1 MVSPRPPGLPRAS
14 LRVVHVA
21 ATANGAGWMHEILR
35 DLRARGHDASAII
48 AGRDGTL
55 APKLTADGI
64 PFEVLDLDVRSSRS
78 LRDAAARA
86 WALLRLL
93 RRLRPDVVHYHL
105 FPSILIGRFAGWAA
119 DVPVRFSMIPGTYY
133 LETPVLSAAD
143 AKTVW
148 ADTRVIASCEHTR
161 TLYGRFGVPRDHLEL
176 IYYGADAKRFAPDRA
191 DGGRVRRELGIA
203 ADTPTVGIVAYFYPP
218 RPAGPFTPPHLVGRA
233 IKGHD
238 VLLRAIPRI
247 LARVPNAV
255 FLLVGEGWGAAGR
268 EYEQQL
274 RALADELGVT
284 PSVRF
289 TGAREDVPDTLAA
302 FDVSVQCSL
311 NENLGGSL
319 ESLLMA
325 RPLVASAVGGLVDS
339 VRHEQTGLLVPPGDP
354 EALGDAIT
362 RLLLD
367 RSLAARLGATGR
379 ALAVER
385 FTLTKTVDDLE
396 ALYTRHA
403 ARASRSGGPPR
414 ASGYRVTRSAA
425 RLLAMPFLVMDLVW
439 SFRRAVRKPRPG
451 APSQEAGSPRP
462 SRARPHWSLRASARA
477 TARFARHL
485 ASRAAVAAHLARRIA
500 PLDPTAPPRV
510 IHLAG
515 ATENA
520 DWLVDICRRLRED
533 GWNVSAIIGAPESG
547 LAAALRSHGI
557 PFQTMP
563 LSFAPDWGRLRIL
576 AYLVR
581 MPLAIITLARLF
593 RRERVQ
599 VVHTHIFN
607 TIFTG
612 RVAAWIAGVPAR
624 VSMVPG
630 PLHLDAALTRTADR
644 LTWWM
649 DDRVIA
655 GSAFT
660 AARYRVAGLRDP
672 RLIVIPYGASAERF
686 DPARADGR
694 RVRRE
699 YHVPDD
705 APLIGLVAYFYPP
718 RSGWQTP
725 PALRGRGLKGHED
738 FLAAAVRVRDRYPGA
753 RFLLVGSGWGPA
765 GESYRQRLMARC
777 RADGLA
783 ASVTFTDFRRDVPDV
798 LAACDVAVQCSLS
811 ENYGGTIESLLMAT
825 PTVATRVGGMPET
838 ARDGVTALLVPPA
851 NPAALADAIL
861 TMIEQPDRA
870 QALARAG
877 RALMLERFEIS
888 QTARAIGATYER
900 LLDRRVAP
908 AGTTDRDRTQ
918 ALGAADEVVDA
929 YLAAQRTGR

>member
-1 MVSPRPPGLPRAS
+1 MVSPPSPGLARTS
-14 LRVVHVA
+14 LRIVHVA

-35 DLRARGHDASAII
+35 ELRARGHDVSAII
-48 AGRDGTL
+48 AGGQGTL
-55 APKLTADGI
+55 ASKLTADGI
-64 PFEVLDLDVRSSRS
+64 PFDVLDLDVLSSRS
-78 LRDAAARA
+78 VRDAAAKA

-93 RRLRPDVVHYHL
+93 RRRRPDVVHYHL
-105 FPSILIGRFAGWAA
+105 FPSILLGRLAGWAA

-133 LETPVLSAAD
+133 LEAPVLGEAD

-161 TLYGRFGVPRDHLEL
+161 TLYGRFGVARDHVEL
-176 IYYGADAKRFAPDRA
+176 IYYGADAGRFSPDRA
-191 DGGRVRRELGIA
+191 DGMRVRRELGIA

-218 RPAGPFTPPHLVGRA
+218 LAAGPFTPPHLVGRA

-247 LARVPNAV
+247 LGSVPDAV
-255 FLLVGEGWGAAGR
+255 FLLVGEGWGEAGR
-268 EYEQQL
+268 DYEQHL
-274 RALADELGVT
+274 RALADALGVT
-284 PSVRF
+284 HAVRF

-339 VRHEQTGLLVPPGDP
+339 VRHEQTGLLVPPGNP
-354 EALGDAIT
+354 EALGDAIV

-367 RSLAARLGATGR
+367 RALAARLAATGR
-379 ALAVER
+379 ALALER
-385 FTLTKTVDDLE
+385 FTLAKTVDDLE
-396 ALYTRHA
+396 ALYAQHA
-403 ARASRSGGPPR
+403 ADVSRSPRPPR
-414 ASGYRVTRSAA
+414 ASGYRVTRSVA
-425 RLLAMPFLVMDLVW
+425 RLLATPFRVTTLVR
-439 SFRRAVRKPRPG
+439 SFRRAVQAPRPI
-451 APSQEAGSPRP
+451 ASPRP
-462 SRARPHWSLRASARA
+462 ARSSGPSREQPRRPRWSLRSSARA
-477 TARFARHL
+477 ADVFARHL
-485 ASRAAVAAHLARRIA
+485 ASRAALAVDLARRIA
-500 PLDPTAPPRV
+500 PTDPTAPPRV
-510 IHLAG
+510 VHVAG

-520 DWLVDICRRLRED
+520 DWLVDICRRLRDD
-533 GWNVSAIIGAPESG
+533 GWDVSAIIGAPEGG
-547 LAAALRSHGI
+547 LAAALRAHGI
-557 PFQTMP
+557 PCQTMP
-563 LSFAPDWGRLRIL
+563 LSFAPDWGRLRVL
-576 AYLVR
+576 VYLVR
-581 MPLAIITLARLF
+581 LPVAVIALARLF

-630 PLHLDAALTRTADR
+630 PLHLDALLTRTADR

-649 DDRVIA
+649 DHRVIA

-660 AARYRVAGLRDP
+660 AARYRAAGLGDP
-672 RLIVIPYGASAERF
+672 RLSVIPYGANAERF
-686 DPARADGR
+686 DPTRADGR

-699 YHVPDD
+699 WQVPDD

-738 FLAAAVRVRDRYPGA
+738 FLAAAARVRERYSRA

-765 GESYRQRLMARC
+765 GESYRQRLIAHC

-783 ASVTFTDFRRDVPDV
+783 DSITFTDFRSDVPDV

-811 ENYGGTIESLLMAT
+811 ENYGGTIESLLVAP
-825 PTVATRVGGMPET
+825 PTAAPRVGGMPET
-838 ARDGVTALLVPPA
+838 ARDGLTAVLVPPA
-851 NPAALADAIL
+851 DPAALADAIQR
-861 TMIEQPDRA
+861 MIEHPDRA

-877 RALMLERFEIS
+877 RALMLERLDIS

-900 LLDRRVAP
+900 LLGRRVAP
-908 AGTTDRDRTQ
+908 A
-918 ALGAADEVVDA
+918 DA
-929 YLAAQRTGR
+929 IVTRSA